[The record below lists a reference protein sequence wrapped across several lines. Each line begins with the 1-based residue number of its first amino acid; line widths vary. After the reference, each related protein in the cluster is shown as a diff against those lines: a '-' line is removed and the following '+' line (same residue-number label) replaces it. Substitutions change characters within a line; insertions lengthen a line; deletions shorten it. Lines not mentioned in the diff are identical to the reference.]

1 LEADTVTPRFASTVR
16 EAEPRSGD
24 ATRRV
29 DARGRPRAVAIQR
42 SRRGGRKV

>member
-1 LEADTVTPRFASTVR
+1 LEADKVPPRFASAVR

-29 DARGRPRAVAIQR
+29 DTRGRRRSVAIQR
-42 SRRGGRKV
+42 SRREGRKV